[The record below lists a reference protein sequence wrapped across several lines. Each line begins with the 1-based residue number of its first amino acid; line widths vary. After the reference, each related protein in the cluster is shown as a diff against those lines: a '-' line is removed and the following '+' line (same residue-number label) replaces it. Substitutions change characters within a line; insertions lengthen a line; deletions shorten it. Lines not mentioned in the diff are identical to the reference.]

1 MGKRRYFYFVIGI
14 VLLAAFSITGIS
26 LLISS
31 PALYVENIKISK
43 EEAEF
48 FVSEEKSASYAYF
61 AGKYNADTS
70 VSSFRNTQF
79 DGITPEE
86 YARERALKNIVETKN
101 ILLLAKEAGMAE
113 SVSYSDIR
121 KDWKEFVAARKNAVE
136 SNEIVY
142 GPVEMSFSDYYSY
155 YISKIKLEMFEQYK
169 VDNRLQESETRQY
182 YESHKELFSQGDEIS
197 LLVYSVPDAADG
209 NGESTLRQIKK
220 EIEVNCHN
228 DFDVSWLNDG
238 KMDTRWASA
247 NSELPIEIEFN
258 LGSDVTFN
266 TMAMTE
272 NIVANWATP
281 RIESFQLQAWDG
293 TTYQTIFENTGEV
306 GERKEFAFEDT
317 TAQKIRLVITALR
330 ADTSANSAGQTDPS
344 IAEFELYRR

>member
-209 NGESTLRQIKK
+209 NGESTLKQIKK
-220 EIEVNCHN
+220 EIELS
-228 DFDVSWLNDG
+228 DFYYDDSIGYYAV
-238 KMDTRWASA
+238 RY
-247 NSELPIEIEFN
+247 
-258 LGSDVTFN
+258 LGRKEGSGLSYDEVRN
-266 TMAMTE
+266 RLEDMIMTE
-272 NIVANWATP
+272 Q
-281 RIESFQLQAWDG
+281 FQRYLTDREEELSV
-293 TTYQTIFENTGEV
+293 TVVDRVYDTIKWN
-306 GERKEFAFEDT
+306 
-317 TAQKIRLVITALR
+317 
-330 ADTSANSAGQTDPS
+330 
-344 IAEFELYRR
+344 

>member
-142 GPVEMSFSDYYSY
+142 GPV
-155 YISKIKLEMFEQYK
+155 
-169 VDNRLQESETRQY
+169 
-182 YESHKELFSQGDEIS
+182 
-197 LLVYSVPDAADG
+197 
-209 NGESTLRQIKK
+209 
-220 EIEVNCHN
+220 
-228 DFDVSWLNDG
+228 
-238 KMDTRWASA
+238 
-247 NSELPIEIEFN
+247 
-258 LGSDVTFN
+258 
-266 TMAMTE
+266 
-272 NIVANWATP
+272 
-281 RIESFQLQAWDG
+281 
-293 TTYQTIFENTGEV
+293 
-306 GERKEFAFEDT
+306 
-317 TAQKIRLVITALR
+317 
-330 ADTSANSAGQTDPS
+330 
-344 IAEFELYRR
+344 

>member
-220 EIEVNCHN
+220 EIEVNGRIQSEKERIGQYDETELAIGEMSN
-228 DFDVSWLNDG
+228 KGDSRSNSIYLEAVYGLNAG
-238 KMDTRWASA
+238 
-247 NSELPIEIEFN
+247 EI
-258 LGSDVTFN
+258 SDVYYDDSIGYYAVRYLGREEGSGLSYDEVRN
-266 TMAMTE
+266 RLEDMIMTE
-272 NIVANWATP
+272 Q
-281 RIESFQLQAWDG
+281 FQRYLTDREEELSV
-293 TTYQTIFENTGEV
+293 TVVDRVYDTIKWN
-306 GERKEFAFEDT
+306 
-317 TAQKIRLVITALR
+317 
-330 ADTSANSAGQTDPS
+330 
-344 IAEFELYRR
+344 